1 MMFDLHISKFFYDN
15 CVLQKKKII
24 TNSFIKIIIQYLLS
38 NGHPACAIISCPLNH
53 LPNIFLQLTLL
64 KLINLNIV
72 TVIVFYFHSEL

>member
-1 MMFDLHISKFFYDN
+1 MMFDLRISKFFYDN
-15 CVLQKKKII
+15 CVLPKKKI
-24 TNSFIKIIIQYLLS
+24 TNSFIRIIIQNLVS
-38 NGHPACAIISCPLNH
+38 NWHLACAIISCPLNH